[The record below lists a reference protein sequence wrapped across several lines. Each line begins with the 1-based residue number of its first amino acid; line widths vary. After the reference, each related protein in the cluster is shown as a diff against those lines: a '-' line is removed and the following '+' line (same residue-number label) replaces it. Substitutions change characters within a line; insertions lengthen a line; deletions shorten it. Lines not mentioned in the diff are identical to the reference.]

1 MPLSQKLTIIYFSF
15 TAYPAPD
22 DEMEYTPEDKI
33 PLNALSLKEIFR
45 STGQPV
51 PEMYDY
57 IEDEP
62 QKGLIKRSRYY
73 RKYPGKRQNRQYH
86 DLYDC
91 NPNSK
96 ETIRLLYAIHQAKL
110 GDIEHIVFCNRLRN
124 PKGIIPN
131 PRYIGKRN
139 EN

>member
-1 MPLSQKLTIIYFSF
+1 
-15 TAYPAPD
+15 
-22 DEMEYTPEDKI
+22 MEYTPEDKI

-45 STGQPV
+45 GSRQPLSDT
-51 PEMYDY
+51 YDFTM
-57 IEDEP
+57 DEP
-62 QKGLIKRSRYY
+62 LEGLTKRSRYY
-73 RKYPGKRQNRQYH
+73 RKYPGKRQNRHYN

-110 GDIEHIVFCNRLRN
+110 GDIEHIIFCNRVRN

-131 PRYIGKRN
+131 PRYIGKRS